1 LILAT
6 EPKVL
11 IGTHLDN
18 LKGLVTQWVNAE
30 IADFDIWEITI
41 ETHETGGL
49 KQIHRTPGQKF
60 EKRFMSYDEANGDK
74 SKTVNT
80 YSKVMCNYFSFGVDS
95 RIGYGNS
102 GVRNSRLIIC

>member
-1 LILAT
+1 MILAT

-41 ETHETGGL
+41 ETHEVTKMVL
-49 KQIHRTPGQKF
+49 WTSWLTI
-60 EKRFMSYDEANGDK
+60 Y
-74 SKTVNT
+74 
-80 YSKVMCNYFSFGVDS
+80 
-95 RIGYGNS
+95 
-102 GVRNSRLIIC
+102 